1 MYWRLEIVKLGK
13 FKKDNKPCG
22 ENVKQR
28 INEALE
34 FAESNP
40 ISNVLIVMIS
50 ENGEVFDAWANQ
62 SDPFVAVGAMESLK
76 KDFMDR
82 CIEGRG

>member
-1 MYWRLEIVKLGK
+1 MKVVE
-13 FKKDNKPCG
+13 FNKDNKPCG

-28 INEALE
+28 INEALG

-40 ISNVLIVMIS
+40 ISNVLIVMVS
-50 ENGEVFDAWANQ
+50 ETGEVFDAWANQ
-62 SDPFVAVGAMESLK
+62 SNPFVVVGAMESLK

-82 CIEGRG
+82 CIEAR